1 MSTRDRSITVSELN
15 LKARR
20 LLEQG
25 MDELWVSGELSRVTL
40 HTSGHWY
47 FTLKDAQAAVS
58 GAMFAR
64 ENATV
69 GFVPEEGMQVELYGR
84 ASLYETSGRYQ
95 FIATQMEQAGR
106 GDLQKQFE
114 ALKAKL
120 AS

>member
-1 MSTRDRSITVSELN
+1 MPTRDRSITVSELN

-64 ENATV
+64 ENAMV
-69 GFVPEEGMQVELYGR
+69 GFVPEEGMQVE
-84 ASLYETSGRYQ
+84 
-95 FIATQMEQAGR
+95 
-106 GDLQKQFE
+106 
-114 ALKAKL
+114 
-120 AS
+120 